1 MPKDVLTAPDRRM
14 VLGGLSAA
22 LAGVAAP
29 ACAANRELELR
40 TRLGGRAVVVRSE
53 ARFAGAISS
62 MRIGGR
68 EYVDDNDHGR
78 LFQGAVQFMGAG
90 ECLNPTQAGA
100 SRDRTRS
107 TSRIVIARIG
117 DDSWDVSTQAAYWLR
132 PRGSCSLDGRS
143 RRALNRT
150 RLSPTL
156 ITQRHRFGAFGDL
169 PAVAAEMLV
178 SLSEPRTDAVVEAF
192 TLYTPPEFSRFELFQ
207 DGALVDDPDV
217 DASPGERL
225 TPVVLSTPDGRDA
238 FAFLSRNA
246 EPCGYGRWR
255 FSDCSKLNLVY
266 RPAEGLAAGSRSWSA
281 AWAAGSREDVLSVL
295 RTLTR

>member
-1 MPKDVLTAPDRRM
+1 MRSAGFRRPDRRL
-14 VLGGLSAA
+14 VLGGLTAA
-22 LAGVAAP
+22 LTGMAAP
-29 ACAANRELELR
+29 AFGANRDLR
-40 TRLGGRAVVVRSE
+40 LTTSLGGRPVVMRSD
-53 ARFAGAISS
+53 ARFAGAVSS
-62 MRIGGR
+62 LRLGGR

-107 TSRIVIARIG
+107 TSRIVTARVG
-117 DDSWDVSTQAAYWLR
+117 GDSWDVTTQAAYWLR
-132 PRGSCSLDGRS
+132 PRDSCALDGRS

-169 PAVAAEMLV
+169 PAVASEMLV
-178 SLSEPRTDAVVEAF
+178 SLSEPRSDAVVEAF
-192 TLYTPPEFSRFELFQ
+192 TIYTPPAFSRFELFQ
-207 DGALVDDPDV
+207 DGVLAADPDV
-217 DASPGERL
+217 VGSPGER
-225 TPVVLSTPDGRDA
+225 PVPIVLSTEDGQAA
-238 FAFLSRNA
+238 FAFLSRNE

-266 RPAEGLAAGSRSWSA
+266 RPRDGLPAGSRGWSA
-281 AWAAGSREDVLSVL
+281 AWTAGSRDEVLAAL
-295 RTLTR
+295 RTLSR